1 MQEFGREK
9 EEKGSLEER
18 EEKSGCWEN
27 DTMICE
33 KNKVMGK
40 KEFKHVGSQCK
51 KLIT

>member
-40 KEFKHVGSQCK
+40 RSLSMWGLSVV
-51 KLIT
+51 